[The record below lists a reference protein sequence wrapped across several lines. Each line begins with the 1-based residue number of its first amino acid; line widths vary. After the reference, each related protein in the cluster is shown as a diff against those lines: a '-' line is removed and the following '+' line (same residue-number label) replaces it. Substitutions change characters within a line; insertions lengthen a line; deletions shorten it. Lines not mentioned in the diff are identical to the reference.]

1 MKVLIVDDQD
11 AVREAL
17 ELLFTVQGLSV
28 LNASSREEVM
38 HFVSTEEVGVVLQD
52 MNFSEQS
59 TSGQEG
65 ADLFRA
71 IKALD
76 PDQPVVLM
84 TAWTSLE
91 TAVTLIKEG
100 AADYIA
106 KPGDDE
112 KLWRT
117 VGNLLRLRALEQENT
132 RLLAQS
138 SRAQRALSQGHDLC
152 GLVYRSPLMHD
163 VVSLAVHI
171 APSDAPVLVTGPTG
185 SGKE

>member
-11 AVREAL
+11 GVREGR

-71 IKALD
+71 VRASY
-76 PDQPVVLM
+76 PDLPVVLM

-91 TAVTLIKEG
+91 TAVSLVKEG
-100 AADYIA
+100 AADYLA
-106 KPGDDE
+106 KPWDDE
-112 KLWRT
+112 KLLRT
-117 VGNLLRLRALEQENT
+117 VKNLLLLRAATQENT
-132 RLLAQS
+132 RLQAQPQ
-138 SRAQRALSQGHDLC
+138 RARLALSQKADLC
-152 GLVYRSPLMHD
+152 GLVYQSQQLHET
-163 VVSLAVHI
+163 VSLAVHV
-171 APSDAPVLVTGPTG
+171 APS
-185 SGKE
+185 E